1 LIEAC
6 GAVIN
11 ASRVKSSA
19 ASGINRA
26 TASMMSVATII
37 RCSANSLGGGPKIG
51 VARAAFFS
59 CADSRHT
66 IPAKALSL
74 TVPEMM
80 LATADEVIQ

>member
-1 LIEAC
+1 VIEAC
-6 GAVIN
+6 GAVID

-19 ASGINRA
+19 ATGIKRA
-26 TASMMSVATII
+26 AASMMSVATI
-37 RCSANSLGGGPKIG
+37 RYSANSLGGGPKIG

-74 TVPEMM
+74 TVPEML